1 MIALVVGGAK
11 RGKSMFAQD
20 LAKSLNE
27 SFKIDLKKDLDRNL
41 DRSLDNSFKKKS
53 GKLYYVATMNP
64 YDLEDLKRIE
74 NHLREREGYGFN
86 TIEETID
93 MSKVSKLIQKN
104 DTVLIDSVTSLVTNY
119 MFQGKDFFK
128 EVSEDILS
136 GILEIIDAADDVVI
150 VSDYLFSDSIQYDCY
165 TESFRKEIGIINR
178 KLAELADIVVECSY
192 GNIIYHKDRPIYCKE
207 EK

>member
-11 RGKSMFAQD
+11 SGKSMFAQD

-27 SFKIDLKKDLDRNL
+27 SLKNYLEEDLDSEL
-41 DRSLDNSFKKKS
+41 EDDLEKKN

-74 NHLREREGYGFN
+74 NHLKEREGYGFN

-93 MSKVSKLIQKN
+93 MSKVSKVIQKE
-104 DTVLIDSVTSLVTNY
+104 DIVLIDSVTSLVTNC

-128 EVSEDILS
+128 EVNEDILS
-136 GILEIIDAADDVVI
+136 GILEIINVAGDVVI

-178 KLAELADIVVECSY
+178 KLAELADILVECSY
-192 GNIIYHKDRPIYCKE
+192 GNIIYHKGRDR
-207 EK
+207 

>member
-11 RGKSMFAQD
+11 SGKSMFAQD

-27 SFKIDLKKDLDRNL
+27 SSKIYLEEDLEVDLHENTEIKK
-41 DRSLDNSFKKKS
+41 

-86 TIEETID
+86 TIEETIN
-93 MSKVSKLIQKN
+93 MSKVSESIQKN

-128 EVSEDILS
+128 KVSDDILF
-136 GILEIIDAADDVVI
+136 GILEIINVAGDVVI

-165 TESFRKEIGIINR
+165 TENFRKEIGIINR
-178 KLAELADIVVECSY
+178 KLAALADAVVECSY
-192 GNIIYHKDRPIYCKE
+192 GNIIYHKDKTI
-207 EK
+207 

>member
-11 RGKSMFAQD
+11 SGKSMFAQD

-27 SFKIDLKKDLDRNL
+27 SFKIDLKEDLDRSL
-41 DRSLDNSFKKKS
+41 DMSLHRSLDNSFKKKS
-53 GKLYYVATMNP
+53 GNLYYVATMNP

-74 NHLREREGYGFN
+74 NHLKEREGYGFN

-93 MSKVSKLIQKN
+93 MGKVSKLVQKN

-128 EVSEDILS
+128 EVSDDILS
-136 GILEIIDAADDVVI
+136 GILEIINVAGDVVI

-178 KLAELADIVVECSY
+178 KLADLADIVIECSY
-192 GNIIYHKDRPIYCKE
+192 GNIIYHKDRTR
-207 EK
+207 

>member
-11 RGKSMFAQD
+11 SGKSMFAQD
-20 LAKSLNE
+20 LAKSLSE
-27 SFKIDLKKDLDRNL
+27 SLKNTINTQLDR
-41 DRSLDNSFKKKS
+41 DIEKEF

-86 TIEETID
+86 TIEETLN
-93 MSKVSKLIQKN
+93 MRKVSKIIGSE
-104 DTVLIDSVTSLVTNY
+104 DTVLIDSITSLVTNS
-119 MFQGKDFFK
+119 MFKGKEFYKD
-128 EVSEDILS
+128 VSEDILA
-136 GILEIIDAADDVVI
+136 GLLEIINNSKNIVI

-178 KLAELADIVVECSY
+178 KLAKIADTVVECSY
-192 GNIIYHKDRPIYCKE
+192 GNITYHKGKAI
-207 EK
+207 

>member
-1 MIALVVGGAK
+1 MIALVIGGAK
-11 RGKSMFAQD
+11 SGKSMFAQD

-27 SFKIDLKKDLDRNL
+27 SFEIYSEGDLE
-41 DRSLDNSFKKKS
+41 KKS
-53 GKLYYVATMNP
+53 GDLYYLATMNP

-74 NHLREREGYGFN
+74 NHLKEREGYGFN
-86 TIEETID
+86 TIEETMDIG
-93 MSKVSKLIQKN
+93 KVSKMMQKE
-104 DTVLIDSVTSLVTNY
+104 DTVLIDSITSLVTNY

-136 GILEIIDAADDVVI
+136 AILEIINAAGDIVI

-192 GNIIYHKDRPIYCKE
+192 GNIIYHKDITR
-207 EK
+207 

>member
-1 MIALVVGGAK
+1 MIVLVVGGAK
-11 RGKSMFAQD
+11 SGKSMFAQN
-20 LAKSLNE
+20 LSKSLNE
-27 SFKIDLKKDLDRNL
+27 SLKNPISGQLDGEIEREV
-41 DRSLDNSFKKKS
+41 

-86 TIEETID
+86 TIEETLN
-93 MSKVSKLIQKN
+93 MSKVSSLIKEE
-104 DTVLIDSVTSLVTNY
+104 DTVLIDSITSLVTNY

-136 GILEIIDAADDVVI
+136 GILEIISAAGDIVI

-178 KLAELADIVVECSY
+178 KLAEVSDIVVECSY
-192 GNIIYHKDRPIYCKE
+192 GNIIYHKDRAR
-207 EK
+207 

>member
-11 RGKSMFAQD
+11 SGKSMFAQD

-27 SFKIDLKKDLDRNL
+27 SFKIDLKEDLDRSL
-41 DRSLDNSFKKKS
+41 DMSLHRSLDNSFKKKS
-53 GKLYYVATMNP
+53 GNLYYVATMNP

-74 NHLREREGYGFN
+74 NHLKEREGYGFN

-93 MSKVSKLIQKN
+93 MGKVSKLVQKN

-128 EVSEDILS
+128 EVSDDILS
-136 GILEIIDAADDVVI
+136 GILEIINVAGDVVI

-178 KLAELADIVVECSY
+178 KLAELADIVIECSY
-192 GNIIYHKDRPIYCKE
+192 GNIIYHKDITR
-207 EK
+207 

>member
-11 RGKSMFAQD
+11 SGKSMFAQN

-27 SFKIDLKKDLDRNL
+27 SFETYLKEDLDGEL
-41 DRSLDNSFKKKS
+41 EDDLKKKS

-74 NHLREREGYGFN
+74 NHLKEREGYGFN
-86 TIEETID
+86 TIEETKN
-93 MSKVSKLIQKN
+93 MSKVSESIQKN

-119 MFQGKDFFK
+119 MFQGNEFFK

-136 GILEIIDAADDVVI
+136 GILEIVNVA
-150 VSDYLFSDSIQYDCY
+150 
-165 TESFRKEIGIINR
+165 IILNTIT
-178 KLAELADIVVECSY
+178 K
-192 GNIIYHKDRPIYCKE
+192 
-207 EK
+207 